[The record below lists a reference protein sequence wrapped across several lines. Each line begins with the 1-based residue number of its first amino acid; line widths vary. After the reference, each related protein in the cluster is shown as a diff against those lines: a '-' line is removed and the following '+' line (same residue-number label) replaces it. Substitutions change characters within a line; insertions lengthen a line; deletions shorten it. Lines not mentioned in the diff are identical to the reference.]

1 MTLPELLLFLFPLA
15 YSPGPGNLFFAA
27 IGARSGWRATLPAFI
42 GYHLATLIAA
52 LAVGAGVF
60 LASRPIVSTAL
71 TLAGTGYM
79 LWLAWK
85 LWHAG
90 AAQGRGGPTGA
101 SFTDGAALLAL
112 NPKAWAIMAALFA
125 LYPDADLPTTL
136 RVAAI
141 FTLNNLVAFAVWT
154 MAGQALLGQSRHVA
168 LMNRGFALLLAAV
181 ALHMALT

>member
-1 MTLPELLLFLFPLA
+1 MTLLALLLFLFPLA

-27 IGARSGWRATLPAFI
+27 IGARSGWRATIPAFI

-52 LAVGAGVF
+52 LAVGAGV
-60 LASRPIVSTAL
+60 LLTSGPVVSTAL
-71 TLAGTGYM
+71 TLAGTSYM

-85 LWHAG
+85 LWLAD
-90 AAQGRGGPTGA
+90 AAQGQIGQTRA
-101 SFTDGAALLAL
+101 RFSDGAALLVL

-125 LYPDADLPTTL
+125 LYPDADWPTTL
-136 RVAAI
+136 QVAVI

-154 MAGQALLGQSRHVA
+154 MAGQTLLGQTRHVA